1 MIIEHTRRLHLLAG
15 MLFLLQF
22 HRRIEINSKLQ
33 LQSIIERHQVER
45 RISRLVIDNFH
56 IDLIVRLAEIHAV
69 NPSAQTH
76 FLMLR
81 QIDVDRRQRVLHRE
95 RNLEFPW
102 LKFSLPDLLL
112 QCPDS
117 SFQDPLHAD
126 NAVLIPA

>member
-1 MIIEHTRRLHLLAG
+1 

-102 LKFSLPDLLL
+102 LKLSLPDLLL